1 MPSKQEQAE
10 HPLKIATYNIH
21 KGMSIFN
28 RRHVLP
34 GIKRVLGMLDA
45 DVVFLQ
51 EVQGE
56 HQRRAERFSDW
67 PEAPQHSELA
77 DGKHHIYGRNAEYET
92 GHHGNALISRYPILY
107 SHNLDISV
115 NRLEQRGLLHGRIA
129 LPGEQPPLDVLCV
142 HLNLRAPDR
151 RRQLDRVASYVRA
164 HIADDAPLILAGDF
178 NDWRREA
185 CGQLHDALGLRD
197 AFQSRHGTL
206 AATFPARLPV
216 LALDRIYVR
225 GFEVESASVHRDGHW
240 TPLSDHAPLS
250 AVLKRQA

>member
-1 MPSKQEQAE
+1 M
-10 HPLKIATYNIH
+10 KIATYNIH
-21 KGMSIFN
+21 KGMSVFN

-34 GIKRVLGMLDA
+34 GIKRALKVLDA
-45 DVVFLQ
+45 DLVFLQ

-56 HQRRAERFSDW
+56 HHGRSARFSDW
-67 PEAPQHSELA
+67 PSSPQHMELA
-77 DGKHHIYGRNAEYET
+77 DGQHHAYGRNAEYET

-107 SHNLDISV
+107 SHNVDISV

-129 LPGEQPPLDVLCV
+129 VPDWPHALDVLCV

-151 RRQLDRVASYVRA
+151 RRQLDVVAAYVRA
-164 HIADDAPLILAGDF
+164 HVADDAPLILAGDF

-185 CGQLHDALGLRD
+185 CAQLHDTLGMRD

-225 GFEVESASVHRDGHW
+225 GFEVESASVHRDGHGM
-240 TPLSDHAPLS
+240 PLSDHVPLC
-250 AVLKRQA
+250 AVLKPAGCRT